1 MARLPQCQSGLWQ
14 SIHSGGSVTRSATNS
29 LTMTAPE
36 NYEFINITIASKFNP
51 RDGSHTSNALF
62 NVIING
68 AVIAQI
74 NNTMTVKKGGSRGH
88 YWGYQTTAVTQKMYR
103 YAIHKSDAIQVMF
116 VSGNLHDSSDI
127 QVSLSF

>member
-1 MARLPQCQSGLWQ
+1 
-14 SIHSGGSVTRSATNS
+14 
-29 LTMTAPE
+29 MTAPD

-103 YAIHKSDAIQVMF
+103 YAIHKSDVIQVMF